1 MKIHN
6 FCRHKT
12 TGWEGVIF
20 EDDFGKVYITNG
32 LGIWEENEKR
42 MAGLEFVS
50 SIDLPRLYTDLE
62 RYVCNNALMDLLRAT
77 YSNGL

>member
-12 TGWEGVIF
+12 VGWEGVIF
-20 EDDFGKVYITNG
+20 EDDSGKVYITNG
-32 LGIWEENEKR
+32 LGLWEENEKR
-42 MAGLEFVS
+42 LAGLEFVQ

-62 RYVCNNALMDLLRAT
+62 RYICNNALMDLLRTT